1 MQVKIQQLKWYETVG
16 IIVLV
21 LIFLELLFIP
31 LPDVVLHYDLYG
43 IPTQVDNPKSFVFI
57 PLSGIVLFFF
67 VKWITGFERLI
78 NYPVKITPENEK
90 VQKKLVTKLI
100 N

>member
-21 LIFLELLFIP
+21 LLFLVLLFIP

-43 IPTQVDNPKSFVFI
+43 IPNRVGNLGILAII
-57 PLSGIVLFFF
+57 PLSGIVTFLLC
-67 VKWITGFERLI
+67 KMD
-78 NYPVKITPENEK
+78 
-90 VQKKLVTKLI
+90 KKL
-100 N
+100 